1 MSMSSELHDIEKA
14 AEGLSPEQRARLVRR
29 LIAGLDLGEDQDAE
43 QVWLDEAERRLSD
56 YRSGKTTAR
65 PANEVFSEIE
75 QKLS

>member
-1 MSMSSELHDIEKA
+1 MTMSSELHDIEKA

-65 PANEVFSEIE
+65 PANEVFAEIE

>member
-1 MSMSSELHDIEKA
+1 MNSELHDIEKA

-29 LIAGLDLGEDQDAE
+29 LISGLDLGEDQDAE

-56 YRSGKTTAR
+56 YRSGKTTTR